1 VANPLRE
8 EQGFV
13 GVWEMKWEEGKE
25 DTKAGFRAHGGR
37 QVGYRWLLPCM
48 CGDMTA
54 SPGRLPLIPYL
65 KLQHPQPHAHMG
77 SDPFLLYYLLPL
89 SSFNNF
95 PLTFAYHLP
104 LSTKA

>member
-1 VANPLRE
+1 
-8 EQGFV
+8 
-13 GVWEMKWEEGKE
+13 
-25 DTKAGFRAHGGR
+25 
-37 QVGYRWLLPCM
+37 
-48 CGDMTA
+48 
-54 SPGRLPLIPYL
+54 
-65 KLQHPQPHAHMG
+65 MG